1 LSSFFYLTGFRVD
14 LYMTSILIFSYFQSP
29 LAVADLTNLSPFFF
43 ILTDYPSIITLAQKI
58 NRRYKMSGMRIDGQS
73 LIEEIKDEQ
82 WWKLVELKKFC
93 IDKAVWHSGEKVGEV
108 TERAQEYMD
117 FLMGGANKAMAWVDY
132 PHDPTGEAPRGF
144 MTMQD
149 YKEKI
154 ERDRADYEMR
164 VNGKPPTNTE
174 HEKVLDLERIA
185 DNEPLCWSIFVIC
198 HEGFYY
204 MHNIDI
210 RIYDSMLDL
219 YVENGNNDLLVRIF
233 NDGIIH
239 LFKQSEIIPIINEH
253 LEKFLEPYWIDKE

>member
-1 LSSFFYLTGFRVD
+1 MNEKLDAL
-14 LYMTSILIFSYFQSP
+14 
-29 LAVADLTNLSPFFF
+29 
-43 ILTDYPSIITLAQKI
+43 
-58 NRRYKMSGMRIDGQS
+58 S

-93 IDKAVWHSGEKVGEV
+93 LSEATDLYDEPEKIVK
-108 TERAQEYMD
+108 TAQEYMD
-117 FLMGGANKAMAWVDY
+117 FLMGDFKPVVTWYNSEHPTSDVMAGWYKMMDNAKADRMRHCGGSPAGWD
-132 PHDPTGEAPRGF
+132 EA
-144 MTMQD
+144 
-149 YKEKI
+149 KV
-154 ERDRADYEMR
+154 RAFNEWD
-164 VNGKPPTNTE
+164 GKLSTTTEHPQPE

>member
-1 LSSFFYLTGFRVD
+1 
-14 LYMTSILIFSYFQSP
+14 
-29 LAVADLTNLSPFFF
+29 
-43 ILTDYPSIITLAQKI
+43 
-58 NRRYKMSGMRIDGQS
+58 MSGMRIDGQS

-93 IDKAVWHSGEKVGEV
+93 LSEATDLYDEPEKIVK
-108 TERAQEYMD
+108 TAQEYMD
-117 FLMGGANKAMAWVDY
+117 FLMGDFKPVVTWYNSEHPTSDVMAGWYKMMDGMRQRSGRLMNGMANY
-132 PHDPTGEAPRGF
+132 LTTTEHPQP
-144 MTMQD
+144 
-149 YKEKI
+149 
-154 ERDRADYEMR
+154 
-164 VNGKPPTNTE
+164 E